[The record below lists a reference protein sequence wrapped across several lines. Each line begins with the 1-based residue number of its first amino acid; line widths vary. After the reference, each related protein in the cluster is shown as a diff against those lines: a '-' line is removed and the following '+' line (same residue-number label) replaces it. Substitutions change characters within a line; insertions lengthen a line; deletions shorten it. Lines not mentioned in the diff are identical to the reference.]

1 MEGACLVEESVFLAA
16 QGLLRRTRGQRGHW
30 PLSSL
35 THAEPCHLVLP
46 IMGSGWSCG
55 TGDMGRGVSSQLSPM
70 VPALLPLVAPWA
82 VLGGIRCLGCSR
94 APKDLG
100 TCVCQAQL
108 GTGTPWEL
116 TAAWLGGEGVSAS
129 SLAQIDR
136 KTEGMI
142 HVSGCGLRAK
152 TGVMFDVRMPAG
164 AAAAGAAA
172 PGSISPPQASSAH
185 AVQGS
190 WLGLGAENH

>member
-1 MEGACLVEESVFLAA
+1 MHAA
-16 QGLLRRTRGQRGHW
+16 QAHQGPAGTLA
-30 PLSSL
+30 SL
-35 THAEPCHLVLP
+35 ITDSREPCHLALH

-55 TGDMGRGVSSQLSPM
+55 TGDMGRGVCRELIPV
-70 VPALLPLVAPWA
+70 VPALPPPLAPRA
-82 VLGGIRCLGCSR
+82 VLGGIGYLGCSR
-94 APKDLG
+94 VPKDLG
-100 TCVCQAQL
+100 TCFCQAKL

-136 KTEGMI
+136 KMEGMI

-152 TGVMFDVRMPAG
+152 TGALFDVRMPAG

-172 PGSISPPQASSAH
+172 PGSISPPQVSSAH
-185 AVQGS
+185 AVRGS
-190 WLGLGAENH
+190 WLGLRAANH